1 MKKIKVQFILLTLLI
16 ATTSFTPRKV
26 KILIIG
32 DSISN
37 GYTPFVQ
44 KELANV
50 AEVSDNP
57 GNGKHTKNGLHKVV
71 SWIGEEEWDII
82 HFNWGLWDLC
92 YRHPKSKVQGRRDKI
107 NGTIT
112 FNPEDYENQ
121 LDAIVKLMREKSDA
135 ELIFMTTT
143 YVPKQEAGRFA
154 KDAKKYNKIAR
165 RVMKANGVKI
175 NDIYK
180 TSKRIH
186 KKFGKGNDDVHYTP
200 AGYEALG
207 QHVSNFLQKKADT
220 HLGN

>member
-1 MKKIKVQFILLTLLI
+1 MKKIKAQLILLTLLI

-32 DSISN
+32 DSISI

-44 KELANV
+44 KELVNV
-50 AEVSDNP
+50 ADVIDNP
-57 GNGKHTKNGLHKVV
+57 GNGKDTGNGLKKVA

-92 YRHPKSKVQGRRDKI
+92 YRHPESKTQGERDKI

-112 FNPEDYENQ
+112 FNQEDYENQ

-143 YVPKQEAGRFA
+143 YVPKQEAGRFT

-165 RVMKANGVKI
+165 RVMKANGVKV
-175 NDIYK
+175 NCIYK
-180 TSKRIH
+180 ASKKVH
-186 KKFGKGNDDVHYTP
+186 KKFGKGEGDVHYTP
-200 AGYEALG
+200 AGYDALG
-207 QHVSNFLQKKADT
+207 KHISNFLRKKADT

>member
-1 MKKIKVQFILLTLLI
+1 MKKIKVQLILLALLI

-50 AEVSDNP
+50 ADVIDNP
-57 GNGKHTKNGLHKVV
+57 GNGKHTGNGLKKIA
-71 SWIGEEEWDII
+71 SWIGEKKWDII

-92 YRHPKSKVQGRRDKI
+92 YRHPTSKVQGKRDKI

-112 FNPEDYENQ
+112 FNQEDYESQ
-121 LDAIVKLMREKSDA
+121 LDALVKLMREKSDA

-180 TSKRIH
+180 KSKRIH
-186 KKFGKGNDDVHYTP
+186 KKFGKGNDDVHYTS

-207 QHVSNFLQKKADT
+207 QHVSKFLQKKADT
-220 HLGN
+220 RLGN